1 MSLQPGDP
9 AIGVPGSTL
18 LLTRQVVEQA
28 GAEAVETKVRAEGGY
43 RISKGVAN
51 SQGYPIKDGWHSSVG
66 GSAVGVGSATRR
78 PALAIEKPIK
88 KINSIEHLVQIE
100 GSLRES
106 LDQVQT
112 HKENIEKQQLT
123 PLECYSQM
131 GCIYPLEWVLTSSFN
146 PYHGLLIMTVNKWFY
161 PRNQTGFPKGRG
173 LPCRFL
179 LWKLFWPAE
188 RMNQQENHVD
198 YHAGGSF
205 EAPQPAYDTPNV
217 VGLPHLVLVLLQYL
231 IGV

>member
-1 MSLQPGDP
+1 MERSAFNGETSL
-9 AIGVPGSTL
+9 IFFCVRL
-18 LLTRQVVEQA
+18 LESL
-28 GAEAVETKVRAEGGY
+28 
-43 RISKGVAN
+43 
-51 SQGYPIKDGWHSSVG
+51 SVN
-66 GSAVGVGSATRR
+66 
-78 PALAIEKPIK
+78 

-179 LWKLFWPAE
+179 LWKLFW
-188 RMNQQENHVD
+188 
-198 YHAGGSF
+198 
-205 EAPQPAYDTPNV
+205 
-217 VGLPHLVLVLLQYL
+217 VLWNRKK
-231 IGV
+231 IRD